1 MDVKQMT
8 VLELESYF
16 NIVCKLRETTLLMA
30 RANNRLDSPELRKI
44 NVKYNLLYKEIMIR
58 LDGLYE
64 SENEKKGVLNEE
76 VVY

>member
-1 MDVKQMT
+1 
-8 VLELESYF
+8 
-16 NIVCKLRETTLLMA
+16 
-30 RANNRLDSPELRKI
+30 
-44 NVKYNLLYKEIMIR
+44 LLYKEIMIR